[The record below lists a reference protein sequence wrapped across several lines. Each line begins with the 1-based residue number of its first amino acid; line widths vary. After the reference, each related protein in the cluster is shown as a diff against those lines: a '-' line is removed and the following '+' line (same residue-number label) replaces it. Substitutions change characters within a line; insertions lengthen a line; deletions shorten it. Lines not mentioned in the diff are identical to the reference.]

1 MVELDLKINF
11 DEEKRLMNISGT
23 LMAVHCHHFNTN
35 LFQSLEDAGYVDG
48 HDIVRGAAEKV
59 AFKQF
64 STLLKTQNPP
74 AVSDKLAMAAELFR
88 TFGFGTLEFDA
99 LSDDCIGIVTS
110 PISHLCKGWLSK
122 FGKRKEPLCFF
133 TVGFIQGIC
142 EAITGTDLGTFNVV
156 ETQCISVGAHT
167 CSFEVKK

>member
-88 TFGFGTLEFDA
+88 TFGFGTLA
-99 LSDDCIGIVTS
+99 PVQTGRRS
-110 PISHLCKGWLSK
+110 P
-122 FGKRKEPLCFF
+122 RE
-133 TVGFIQGIC
+133 
-142 EAITGTDLGTFNVV
+142 
-156 ETQCISVGAHT
+156 
-167 CSFEVKK
+167 